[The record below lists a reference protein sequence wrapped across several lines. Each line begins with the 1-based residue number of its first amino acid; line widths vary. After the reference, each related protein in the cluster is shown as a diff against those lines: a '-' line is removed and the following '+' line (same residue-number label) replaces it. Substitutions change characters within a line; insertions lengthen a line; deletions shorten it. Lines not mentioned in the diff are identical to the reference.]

1 MNIFYKDTTALKE
14 IEEPYKTALAILE
27 ELYVEVPEGKEHLNY
42 KNFPDYLA
50 INAVRQICELVKEN
64 PLPYISIISSFRD
77 ILFQRGWSRQ
87 NKFDGFRVGY
97 PYEATAIL
105 GGAYYVLAVNDTLN
119 EKQLEKVEI
128 IATWEK
134 KAEYLPY
141 FKVFKEAV
149 ANFMAQKPQS
159 ENTKKEKGFSPSQAG
174 LFCEALLAF
183 HNCSITNKKK
193 AIGSLA
199 SAMFGW
205 AESTME
211 RQGCSGGKEERNYV
225 ADVFKDYNAE
235 FSDYIR
241 SFGNKR
247 STAGDSK
254 TAER

>member
-14 IEEPYKTALAILE
+14 IEEPYKTALTILE
-27 ELYVEVPEGKEHLNY
+27 ELYVEVPEEKEHLNY
-42 KNFPDYLA
+42 ISFPDYLA
-50 INAVRQICELVKEN
+50 INAVRQICEHVKEN

-77 ILFQRGWSRQ
+77 RLYQVGNSRL
-87 NKFDGFRVGY
+87 NKFEGFRVGKNC
-97 PYEATAIL
+97 EATVIL
-105 GGAYYVLAVNDTLN
+105 GGVYYVLAVNGTLN

-159 ENTKKEKGFSPSQAG
+159 EDTKKAKGFSPSQAG
-174 LFCEALLAF
+174 LFCEALLSF

-199 SAMFGW
+199 SDMFGW
-205 AESTME
+205 AESTIE
-211 RQGCSGGKEERNYV
+211 RQVCSGGREERNYV
-225 ADVFKDYNAE
+225 ADVFKDYDAE

-241 SFGNKR
+241 SFGNKNP
-247 STAGDSK
+247 TAGDSK